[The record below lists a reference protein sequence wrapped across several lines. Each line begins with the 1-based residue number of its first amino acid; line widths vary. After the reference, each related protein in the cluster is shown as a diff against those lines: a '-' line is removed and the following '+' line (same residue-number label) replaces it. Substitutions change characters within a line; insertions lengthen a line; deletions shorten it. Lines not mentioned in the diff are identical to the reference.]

1 MSDKL
6 KEVDEAGFKTEVLE
20 ATGTVLVDFF
30 ATWCGPCKRM
40 VPVLEAF
47 TDETG
52 IKVIKVDVD
61 KCPDLCASHSIKTIP
76 ALFVYKDGVLV
87 NGPTGSSTLEKLKTL
102 TQ

>member
-6 KEVDEAGFKTEVLE
+6 KEVDEVGFKTEVLE
-20 ATGTVLVDFF
+20 ASGTVLVDFF

-40 VPVLEAF
+40 VPVLETF

-52 IKVIKVDVD
+52 VKVIKVDVD
-61 KCPDLCASHSIKTIP
+61 KCPDLRASHNIKTIP

-87 NGPTGSSTLEKLKTL
+87 SGPTGSSTLEKLKTL